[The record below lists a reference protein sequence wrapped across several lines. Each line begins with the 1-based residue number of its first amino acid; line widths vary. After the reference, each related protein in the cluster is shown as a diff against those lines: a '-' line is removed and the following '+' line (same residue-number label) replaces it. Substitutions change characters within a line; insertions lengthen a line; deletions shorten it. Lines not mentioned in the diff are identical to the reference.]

1 MLLTCDN
8 CQTIFRIDSARL
20 DPDGQRVRCSVCNHS
35 WIAKPVEEEDQGP
48 DDVGEMVRV
57 LRMPIAILLM
67 IVALAA
73 GLITTRGMVTAQ
85 LPGLIPIYDVAG
97 LTIRPNL
104 DQLEVQELDAD
115 YFGDVLRLKGQLAN
129 LGRIRAHAAP
139 LQVRVTDQ
147 NGLILAT
154 SRITPESRFIEAGG
168 RTEFFVQLD
177 MPPGQQAE
185 INITPLS
192 ERVTRDGF

>member
-1 MLLTCDN
+1 MLLTCDT

-20 DPDGQRVRCSVCNHS
+20 DPKGQRVRCSVCDHS
-35 WIAKPVEEEDQGP
+35 WVAKPMAEDDDGP

-57 LRMPIAILLM
+57 LRMPVAILLM
-67 IVALAA
+67 VAALSTGLIAA
-73 GLITTRGMVTAQ
+73 RGLITAQ
-85 LPGLIPIYDVAG
+85 IPGLIPVYDVAG

-104 DQLEVQELDAD
+104 DQLQVQDLDAD

-129 LGRIRAHAAP
+129 ISSVKAHAAP

-154 SRITPESRFIEAGG
+154 SRVIPENRFIDAGG

-192 ERVTRDGF
+192 ERLTQAGF